1 MPTKKELYAKAKEF
15 GVKRR
20 SRMTKHELE
29 EAVIICC
36 ANEWFNDIVNPKLQA
51 DDIVNPKLQAD
62 DIVNPKLQA
71 E

>member
-15 GVKRR
+15 GVKGI

-36 ANEWFNDIVNPKLQA
+36 ANEWFNDIAGNKITIHEDNEV
-51 DDIVNPKLQAD
+51 DIEVLD
-62 DIVNPKLQA
+62 VSGIDTD
-71 E
+71 